1 MGQAEGPLAPMQGPE
16 EGGPLGSAV
25 RLLHTADVHL
35 GARHDDLGE
44 VASAQ
49 RERQFAA
56 FARAADA
63 AVEHA
68 ADVFLIC
75 GDLFDSNTQPRRS
88 VERAAGELHR
98 LAEKGV
104 RSVLIPGT
112 HDCYD
117 AGSIY
122 RSFDLRAMAKQKRDS
137 DLVTVLTST
146 KPDVFFEDLDLLIH
160 GFVSD
165 TKTSTHSPLS
175 DYDAKADDRAHFKVG
190 MIHGSLRVEGKVEAD
205 DVLFTAQEVAS
216 SGLDYLA
223 LGHWH
228 SFRQDRAGRTIWAY
242 SGAPEAVAVDQDG
255 AGRVLLV
262 TLETEEGRTA
272 VAVEPI
278 EVGRTRFLR
287 EDVDVASIDSQDAL
301 VRSLG
306 TRADPNLVLEVRLL
320 GVLPDSLDLDT
331 GEVEQQ
337 LKPKFFGFR
346 LRNTAVAPLPEGIP
360 PPPDTIAGVFTRE
373 LRISIAAAE
382 VAGAADVA
390 AEQREALHLLRVLL
404 EDPKRVT
411 LV

>member
-1 MGQAEGPLAPMQGPE
+1 M
-16 EGGPLGSAV
+16 V

-35 GARHDDLGE
+35 GARHHDLGE
-44 VASAQ
+44 VASSL
-49 RERQFAA
+49 RERQFSS
-56 FARAADA
+56 FARSIDVAI
-63 AVEHA
+63 ERE

-75 GDLFDSNTQPRRS
+75 GDLFDSNAQPRRS

-98 LAEKGV
+98 LAERGV

-117 AGSIY
+117 AASIY
-122 RSFDLRAMAKQKRDS
+122 RAFDLPAMARQKRDS

-146 KPDVFFEDLDLLIH
+146 QPDVFFADLDLLVR

-165 TKTSTHSPLS
+165 TKTSAQSPFQGH
-175 DYDAKADDRAHFKVG
+175 DAKADGRGRFKVG

-205 DVLFTAQEVAS
+205 DVLFTAQEVAA

-228 SFRQDRAGRTIWAY
+228 SFRQDRAGQTTWAY

-262 TLETEEGRTA
+262 TLEVKDERTT

-278 EVGRTRFLR
+278 AVGRTRFQR
-287 EDVDVASIDSQDAL
+287 EDVDVAALDSQDAL
-301 VRSLG
+301 VRSLAA
-306 TRADPNLVLEVRLL
+306 RADADVVLDVRLL
-320 GVLPDSLDLDT
+320 GVLPEALDLKTD
-331 GEVEQQ
+331 EVEQQ
-337 LKPKFFGFR
+337 LKPSFFGFR
-346 LRNTAVAPLPEGIP
+346 IRNAAVAPLPEGVP

-373 LRISIAAAE
+373 LQTSIAAAE

-404 EDPKRVT
+404 DDPKRVT